1 MAVKKISQDICNEFQ
16 FNTVISKYREFA
28 NTIYDYLADK
38 TEFSDEDKAVFSF
51 AVLTFLKLLA
61 PVLPHMTEEIYESK
75 ELLKQGIDLNNPEQT
90 VELIGKIL
98 NTSDS
103 AKMKLYAIGEIL
115 TKNKNDTI
123 YELKGEINHLGKKI
137 SNQRLYINKLKKALS
152 VSENKVYQSANQ
164 IDKMSE
170 KIDKQAYQKAVNSYE
185 NNYGR
190 KKIVVVK
197 KSSKR

>member
-1 MAVKKISQDICNEFQ
+1 
-16 FNTVISKYREFA
+16 
-28 NTIYDYLADK
+28 
-38 TEFSDEDKAVFSF
+38 
-51 AVLTFLKLLA
+51 
-61 PVLPHMTEEIYESK
+61 MTEEIYKSK
-75 ELLKQGIDLNNPEQT
+75 ELLKQNIDSNNPEQT
-90 VELIGKIL
+90 IELIGKIL
-98 NTSDS
+98 NTSDDV
-103 AKMKLYAIGEIL
+103 KMKLYAIGEIL

-123 YELKGEINHLGKKI
+123 YELKGEIDHLRKKI

-170 KIDKQAYQKAVNSYE
+170 KIDKQTYQKAVNSYD

-197 KSSKR
+197 KPSKR

>member
-1 MAVKKISQDICNEFQ
+1 
-16 FNTVISKYREFA
+16 
-28 NTIYDYLADK
+28 
-38 TEFSDEDKAVFSF
+38 
-51 AVLTFLKLLA
+51 
-61 PVLPHMTEEIYESK
+61 MTEKIYESK
-75 ELLKQGIDLNNPEQT
+75 ELLKQNIDLNNPEQT
-90 VELIGKIL
+90 IELIGKIL
-98 NTSDS
+98 NTSDDV
-103 AKMKLYAIGEIL
+103 KMKLYAIGEVL

-123 YELKGEINHLGKKI
+123 YELKGEINHLRKKI
-137 SNQRLYINKLKKALS
+137 GNQRLYINKLKKALS

-170 KIDKQAYQKAVNSYE
+170 KIDKQAYQKAVNSYD